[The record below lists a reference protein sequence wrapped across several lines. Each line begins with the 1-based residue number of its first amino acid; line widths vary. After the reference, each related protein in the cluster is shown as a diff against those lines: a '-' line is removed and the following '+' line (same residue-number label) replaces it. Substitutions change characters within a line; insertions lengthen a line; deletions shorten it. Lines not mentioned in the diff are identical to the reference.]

1 MTGISITVDEYLR
14 ILRSADLDD
23 NPVRNTPY
31 GIELGPKVVALYHA
45 AADFLDAARTIEGVG
60 YAAARDFLEHMVHS
74 APVPMEESA
83 EGQAAI
89 RDLLASLSDE
99 ETVVSADKVEE
110 PAPAPAPA
118 ASAPQEYGSE
128 DLGKMLDDLQKLAQ
142 IAALMQALGIDP
154 TQQQGGAR

>member
-1 MTGISITVDEYLR
+1 MTGIRITVDEYLR

-45 AADFLDAARTIEGVG
+45 TADFLDTARTTEGVG

-99 ETVVSADKVEE
+99 ETVVSAEKVEQ
-110 PAPAPAPA
+110 PAAAPA
-118 ASAPQEYGSE
+118 ASAPQEFE
-128 DLGKMLDDLQKLAQ
+128 QADLGKMLDDLQKLAQ
-142 IAALMQALGIDP
+142 IATLMQALGIDP